1 MGADFRFGLCVFTPV
16 YAMGLEKVAPGPK
29 LHENSRI
36 CRITHAENQIIY
48 YAIVEQKDPVVSI
61 IFMF

>member
-1 MGADFRFGLCVFTPV
+1 
-16 YAMGLEKVAPGPK
+16 MGLEKVAPGPK
-29 LHENSRI
+29 LHENARI
-36 CRITHAENQIIY
+36 RRTTHAENQIIY